1 MLSAAT
7 LAQLAD
13 GGRTVPVRVVEVSSN
28 SGFHWGDAVIGAL
41 AVMAVI
47 AIAYGAALARRALPD
62 KEMR

>member
-1 MLSAAT
+1 MFSTAV
-7 LAQLAD
+7 LAQVAD

-41 AVMAVI
+41 AVLAVL
-47 AIAYGAALARRALPD
+47 AIAYGTAVARRTLPD